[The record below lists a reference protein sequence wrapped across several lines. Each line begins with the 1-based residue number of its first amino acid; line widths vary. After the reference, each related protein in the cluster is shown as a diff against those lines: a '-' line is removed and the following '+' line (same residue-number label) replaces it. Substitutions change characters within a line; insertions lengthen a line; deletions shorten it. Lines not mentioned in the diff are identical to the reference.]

1 MDQTSI
7 LDENLTKFW
16 ALCGQNRD
24 SGVSSILEN
33 EAVKFKNV
41 RTHESEVEE
50 TPKDIK
56 SLKNEVCAMISVI
69 QAGNKMKDYFE
80 TAFKQEVSNSTNLE
94 QVEEFYWLVRNNCDI
109 ASDSDSDESLYD
121 E

>member
-1 MDQTSI
+1 
-7 LDENLTKFW
+7 
-16 ALCGQNRD
+16 
-24 SGVSSILEN
+24 
-33 EAVKFKNV
+33 
-41 RTHESEVEE
+41 
-50 TPKDIK
+50 
-56 SLKNEVCAMISVI
+56 MISVI
-69 QAGNKMKDYFE
+69 PAGNKMKDYFE